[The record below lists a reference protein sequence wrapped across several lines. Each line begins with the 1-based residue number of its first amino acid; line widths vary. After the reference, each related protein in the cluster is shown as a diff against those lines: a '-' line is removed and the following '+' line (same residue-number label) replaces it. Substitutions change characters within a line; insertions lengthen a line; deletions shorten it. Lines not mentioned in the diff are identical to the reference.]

1 VKITRESARAKK
13 QLHRN
18 ITPLHEGRLLR
29 SKLTRIDDSTVAYS
43 FEHSASE
50 HYSSKFTIEFKRDDL
65 LRLLETMEG

>member
-1 VKITRESARAKK
+1 MKMTRESARAKK

-29 SKLTRIDDSTVAYS
+29 TRLARVDENTASYT

-50 HYSSKFTIEFKRDDL
+50 HYASKFTIEFKRDDL
-65 LRLLETMEG
+65 MRLLETMEG